1 MLTEDGDGY
10 VRGFGYQ
17 GRAYRANWQGPSN
30 SAGIGEDY
38 KAKNRTPGDWWVSLV
53 GFAEILPNFENH
65 VRLHETKTDKWGFP
79 VPETDIGTPPGD
91 GIHEMGTARM
101 GRDSKTSVL
110 NKFNQS
116 WDVPNLFI
124 TDGSFMTS
132 AGCQNPSITYM
143 AFSAR
148 AADHAAKLM
157 KAGEI

>member
-1 MLTEDGDGY
+1 LDAKHRENEIALVRQAARDGQDML
-10 VRGFGYQ
+10 RQ
-17 GRAYRANWQGPSN
+17 
-30 SAGIGEDY
+30 AGCTNVTGAD
-38 KAKNRTPGDWWVSLV
+38 
-53 GFAEILPNFENH
+53 
-65 VRLHETKTDKWGFP
+65 
-79 VPETDIGTPPGD
+79 PETDIGTPPGE

-101 GRDSKTSVL
+101 GRDPNTSVL

-116 WDVPNLFI
+116 WDVPNLFV